1 MNRDQISYYPALDGV
16 RGWMAFGVLL
26 AHVKLS
32 WFPGAM
38 ILMELFFVISGFLI
52 TSIIWREV
60 QRRGKID
67 LLTFW
72 KRRLQRLYPV
82 LLLVV
87 ITCTSVACLVV
98 EDPLP
103 SLKDALATLL
113 YVSNFTKLHDYVYPT
128 IFGQSW
134 SLGIEEQFY
143 LLWPLLFWAGV
154 KFRYSTAG
162 LTTVLICVAVA
173 CILWK
178 MHLVSSGAP
187 WSRLYYAPDTRLDA
201 FVAGGLL
208 ALFYPR
214 LHAWSQYL
222 LPHILLIIGSCAFIL
237 LLIIG
242 TPREVTYFH
251 WQQSAAIMLS
261 AMMVLLL
268 TSSRP
273 SVFRWLFSTRA
284 SIFFGVRCYSIY
296 LWHWPVIWLLLVT
309 LSPSP
314 MVLLVV
320 AVPSVLLLS
329 CLSYRYVEQPFMA
342 MRRQPT
348 QPTEPEPTAIVTDNS
363 EPPLSLDVAMLSNLT
378 VSHEG
383 GHA

>member
-128 IFGQSW
+128 IFGQTW

-154 KFRYSTAG
+154 KFRYSAAG

-208 ALFYPR
+208 ALFYPL
-214 LHAWSQYL
+214 LHVWSQYL
-222 LPHILLIIGSCAFIL
+222 LPHILLIISSCA
-237 LLIIG
+237 
-242 TPREVTYFH
+242 
-251 WQQSAAIMLS
+251 SAKTGATG
-261 AMMVLLL
+261 AMRI
-268 TSSRP
+268 RP
-273 SVFRWLFSTRA
+273 SSCVSITRA
-284 SIFFGVRCYSIY
+284 CTSTCR
-296 LWHWPVIWLLLVT
+296 
-309 LSPSP
+309 
-314 MVLLVV
+314 
-320 AVPSVLLLS
+320 
-329 CLSYRYVEQPFMA
+329 
-342 MRRQPT
+342 
-348 QPTEPEPTAIVTDNS
+348 
-363 EPPLSLDVAMLSNLT
+363 
-378 VSHEG
+378 
-383 GHA
+383 